1 MSRAATVT
9 AVNVTQEPSDLDLA
23 ALIASKICHDV
34 IGPVGAISNGFQILD
49 EDNDANARAYAL
61 EVIRNVA
68 EVASAKLQFARFAF
82 GASGSAGSTIDLQMA
97 EQISRGLVEKEKG
110 KHKLLWKG
118 PQGQMPKDKAKLLLN
133 IVYASVSALPRGG
146 EIRVSIVG
154 TLERPAFHVLCR
166 GPSARPP
173 QHLAEFIAGA
183 SAKELHA
190 LTIQPYYTCR
200 LAQVSGMKL
209 AIAKEG
215 ADVIIAAGGAE

>member
-1 MSRAATVT
+1 MPRAASVT
-9 AVNVTQEPSDLDLA
+9 TLNVSHEPSDLDLA

-34 IGPVGAISNGFQILD
+34 IGPVGAIANGFQILD

-118 PQGQMPKDKAKLLLN
+118 PVGQMPKDKAKLLLN

-166 GPSARPP
+166 GQSARPP

-183 SAKELHA
+183 SPQELHA

-200 LAQVSGMKL
+200 LAQASGMKL

-215 ADVIIAAGGAE
+215 ADVIIAAGPVE